1 MITALFERRTSFQD
15 SLFYDVSAWTMPY
28 AFNLPFVELGDRQ
41 FSSNLLGAAFK
52 GVWEPAAELVG
63 GESRYAYAFE
73 WDEYYAP
80 RAAYRLQ
87 EAGVKIK
94 AATAPFS
101 ALTNQ
106 GVKEFDYGTIM
117 IPLGVQDNQE
127 RVHKLIKQVVSNDG
141 ISVFN
146 ITTGLSTAGVDL
158 GSNQFKSIDM
168 PKVAVVGGEGT
179 NAYEIGE
186 MWHLLD
192 RRYEMPL
199 TILDKAALGRV
210 NLDRYNVLVM
220 TGYSYGDLSSE
231 TVETLK
237 SWVRDGGT
245 LIAMKQAVSW
255 ANQQGLAN
263 IEFVRPDRGESPEN
277 RPYVKQGADYGA
289 EVIGGS
295 IFNAQLDLTH
305 PLAYG
310 YNQSIIRVF
319 RNSTMF
325 LKKGQNPYSTPLYY
339 TEDPLA
345 SGYASKVNEETIKG
359 TAAIVVSRAGAGKV
373 IAMTDNPNFRAFWY
387 GTNKLFANA
396 IFFGQTIS
404 GSTGN

>member
-1 MITALFERRTSFQD
+1 ERFDAGKNYVVPANQRQYKLITALFERRTSFQD

-94 AATAPFS
+94 VATAPFS

-158 GSNQFKSIDM
+158 GSNQFKSLDM

-210 NLDRYNVLVM
+210 NLDRYNVL
-220 TGYSYGDLSSE
+220 
-231 TVETLK
+231 
-237 SWVRDGGT
+237 
-245 LIAMKQAVSW
+245 
-255 ANQQGLAN
+255 
-263 IEFVRPDRGESPEN
+263 
-277 RPYVKQGADYGA
+277 
-289 EVIGGS
+289 
-295 IFNAQLDLTH
+295 
-305 PLAYG
+305 
-310 YNQSIIRVF
+310 
-319 RNSTMF
+319 
-325 LKKGQNPYSTPLYY
+325 
-339 TEDPLA
+339 
-345 SGYASKVNEETIKG
+345 
-359 TAAIVVSRAGAGKV
+359 
-373 IAMTDNPNFRAFWY
+373 
-387 GTNKLFANA
+387 
-396 IFFGQTIS
+396 
-404 GSTGN
+404 